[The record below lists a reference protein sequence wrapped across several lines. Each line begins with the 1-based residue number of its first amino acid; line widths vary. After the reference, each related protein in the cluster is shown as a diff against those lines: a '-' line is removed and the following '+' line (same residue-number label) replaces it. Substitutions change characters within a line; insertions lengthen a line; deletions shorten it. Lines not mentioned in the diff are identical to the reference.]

1 MKNKESSGKEPT
13 REPVIERRKLLTV
26 PLGDWQA
33 TAADVRSLHFSPGQ
47 KTGLHFHPC
56 PTITYIVG
64 GSAIVQLEGE
74 PEQKLHAGQAFY
86 EPAGVKVLRF
96 DNASSRVSLHF
107 IAVYLVNGDQPLIEM
122 LE

>member
-1 MKNKESSGKEPT
+1 MLPRSRS
-13 REPVIERRKLLTV
+13 RRAYRTLA
-26 PLGDWQA
+26 A
-33 TAADVRSLHFSPGQ
+33 TAPFLSIFEPEFRTARHLRVARSLHFSPGQ

-74 PEQKLHAGQAFY
+74 LEQKLHAGQAFY

-107 IAVYLVNGDQPLIEM
+107 IAVYLVKGDEPLIEM